1 MTTDSALALM
11 LGLFVT
17 CARVGGPLLLIALAA
32 GLVVGV
38 AQAATQLN
46 ESSVSF
52 VVKTAALAA
61 TLLLLGPTLA
71 GRCAGDH
78 GHGQAHRDG
87 RALAQGAVDAHPAA
101 VQFGKGADQ

>member
-1 MTTDSALALM
+1 MTTDSALALL

-71 GRCAGDH
+71 GF
-78 GHGQAHRDG
+78 
-87 RALAQGAVDAHPAA
+87 A
-101 VQFGKGADQ
+101 VQYTRASLQAIEHVVRG

>member
-1 MTTDSALALM
+1 MTTDGALSLM
-11 LGLFVT
+11 LDLFVT

-32 GLVVGV
+32 GLLVGV

-52 VVKTAALAA
+52 VVKVAALVA

-71 GRCAGDH
+71 GF
-78 GHGQAHRDG
+78 
-87 RALAQGAVDAHPAA
+87 A
-101 VQFGKGADQ
+101 VQYTRASLQAIEHVVRG

>member
-1 MTTDSALALM
+1 VTTDSALALL

-71 GRCAGDH
+71 GF
-78 GHGQAHRDG
+78 
-87 RALAQGAVDAHPAA
+87 A
-101 VQFGKGADQ
+101 VQYTRASLQAIEHVVRG

>member
-1 MTTDSALALM
+1 VTTDSALALM
-11 LGLFVT
+11 LGLFMT

-52 VVKTAALAA
+52 VVKTAALVA

-71 GRCAGDH
+71 GF
-78 GHGQAHRDG
+78 
-87 RALAQGAVDAHPAA
+87 A
-101 VQFGKGADQ
+101 VQYTRTSLQAIEHVVRG